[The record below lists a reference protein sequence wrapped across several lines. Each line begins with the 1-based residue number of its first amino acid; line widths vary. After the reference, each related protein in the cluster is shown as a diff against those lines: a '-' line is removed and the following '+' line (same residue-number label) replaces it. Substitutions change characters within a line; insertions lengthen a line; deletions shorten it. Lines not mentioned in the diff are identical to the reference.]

1 MDRGRPEG
9 DIRTVTTE
17 RGPDIRF
24 PPPAIYVAVFL
35 IGLLLERFSRIPIV
49 GAVRAPL
56 LSIFGLALV
65 GLGFFVMFWGMLTF
79 RRHKTSILPFRPA
92 GALAMTGPYR
102 FTRNP
107 MYLGMT
113 TAHIGAAL
121 AMNAGWPLIL
131 LPVALYLIVRFVIRV
146 EEAYLAQRFGI
157 EYEDFKRRVRRW
169 L

>member
-17 RGPDIRF
+17 RGPNIRF
-24 PPPAIYVAVFL
+24 PPPAVYVALFL
-35 IGLLLERFSRIPIV
+35 VGLILERFWRIPIV
-49 GAVRAPL
+49 GDVRAPL

-65 GLGFFVMFWGMLTF
+65 GLGVFVTAWGMLTF
-79 RRHKTSILPFRPA
+79 RRYKTSILPFRPA
-92 GALAMTGPYR
+92 AALAMTGPYR

-113 TAHIGAAL
+113 VAAIGGGVWLNSLWVLVLLVPAL
-121 AMNAGWPLIL
+121 AVMRWH
-131 LPVALYLIVRFVIRV
+131 VIAR
-146 EEAYLAQRFGI
+146 EEAYLEQKFGEPYR
-157 EYEDFKRRVRRW
+157 EYKRRVRRW